1 MTRSEFL
8 RALAE
13 EFGDVMAATV
23 SRDVVL
29 GVLGNLTANEAL
41 DSGVEP
47 KVVWQALCE
56 AMDVPP
62 HRRHGVGLRTPP
74 EGPAV

>member
-13 EFGDVMAATV
+13 EFGESAGATV
-23 SRDVVL
+23 ARDVVV

-41 DSGVEP
+41 ASGMEP
-47 KVVWQALCE
+47 KVVWAALCE
-56 AMDVPP
+56 AMDVPV
-62 HRRHGVGLRTPP
+62 HRRHGVGLRTPS
-74 EGPAV
+74 E